1 MKTATFMYPESLLAL
16 LNQSAE
22 SFEGEAR
29 TAMAMK
35 LFELGRLTSG
45 QAATIAGMGRVDF
58 LLRCQTYGVA
68 SVEWDEDDIQR
79 EVEVA

>member
-1 MKTATFMYPESLLAL
+1 MKTATFAYPDSLLAL

-22 SFEGEAR
+22 TFEGEAR

-45 QAATIAGMGRVDF
+45 QAATIAGMSRVDF
-58 LLRCQTYGVA
+58 LLQCRTYGVV
-68 SVEWDEDDIQR
+68 SVEWDDDDLQR
-79 EVEVA
+79 ELEVA